1 MVSNKEQKDRLMEG
15 HRLIREFKREER
27 KCEEIIN
34 FEWKELGDVK
44 NRLSKQMDEL
54 RVEMEKNKGVFEKQQ
69 DIASDMGTI
78 KHYIDN
84 IENIERGFKSISKK
98 YCLDK

>member
-44 NRLSKQMDEL
+44 NRLSKHG
-54 RVEMEKNKGVFEKQQ
+54 R
-69 DIASDMGTI
+69 T
-78 KHYIDN
+78 
-84 IENIERGFKSISKK
+84 
-98 YCLDK
+98 